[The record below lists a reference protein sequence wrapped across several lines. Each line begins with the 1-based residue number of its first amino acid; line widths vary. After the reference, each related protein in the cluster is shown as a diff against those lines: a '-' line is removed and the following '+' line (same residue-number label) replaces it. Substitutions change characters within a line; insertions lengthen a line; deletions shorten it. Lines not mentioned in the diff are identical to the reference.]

1 MLKTNTAPAM
11 ILSDVVKGRVA
22 GPGHPDWD
30 SARRPFAVVFPEG
43 KHDVAAVVSFARQH
57 GLRVASK
64 ATVHVAGPLGA
75 TILVDT
81 SHI

>member
-22 GPGHPDWD
+22 GPGDPDWD
-30 SARRPFAVVFPEG
+30 SARRPFAVVFPESEQ
-43 KHDVAAVVSFARQH
+43 DVAAVVSFARLQ
-57 GLRVASK
+57 GLQIAPK
-64 ATVHVAGPLGA
+64 AAAHAAGPLGA

-81 SHI
+81 SGV